1 MSVLGPV
8 KLRSL
13 TVRPAGLFSPQNRTS
28 TQSSLPS
35 LVVRVRLTNSIRTVA
50 GAKDS
55 RTRAPQLELGPIGA
69 CLIRASLFLFQR
81 ISHKRLVLMRFLR
94 SLVSEKSAGLQDHT
108 TSPSASALFV
118 KSAFAFTA
126 SHPNVRNDRDTPL

>member
-1 MSVLGPV
+1 MRRLFKPDKWTPLFACMSTVAGRSGPAAQCPRWV

-55 RTRAPQLELGPIGA
+55 RTRAA
-69 CLIRASLFLFQR
+69 A
-81 ISHKRLVLMRFLR
+81 
-94 SLVSEKSAGLQDHT
+94 
-108 TSPSASALFV
+108 
-118 KSAFAFTA
+118 
-126 SHPNVRNDRDTPL
+126 